1 MNNSANSAEQPSF
14 AVSVVMDRIAIDNRW
29 VSHKWQ
35 PAGIL
40 PDDGTREA
48 GEVISDRPELTQL
61 LFPGFALQM
70 FADEAEGYYLNVS
83 SPEPRV
89 FVMWRIKDDTLES
102 ALDYAAPYALT
113 LSYNEAARWMDAQ
126 EKVDTVQMPTE
137 MLAVLSDWVHDNY
150 KPPEKKQ
157 RIRPKSFESK
167 EGRYKSGMS

>member
-1 MNNSANSAEQPSF
+1 
-14 AVSVVMDRIAIDNRW
+14 MDRIAIDNRW
-29 VSHKWQ
+29 VSHRWQ

-40 PDDGTREA
+40 PDDGTRRS
-48 GEVISDRPELTQL
+48 GEVISEHPALTQL

-70 FADEAEGYYLNVS
+70 FADEAEGYYLNLS

-89 FVMWRIKDDTLES
+89 FVLWRIKDETLES
-102 ALDYAAPYALT
+102 ALDHAAPYALT

-137 MLAVLSDWVHDNY
+137 MLAVLSDWVRDNY
-150 KPPEKKQ
+150 QPPQKKQ